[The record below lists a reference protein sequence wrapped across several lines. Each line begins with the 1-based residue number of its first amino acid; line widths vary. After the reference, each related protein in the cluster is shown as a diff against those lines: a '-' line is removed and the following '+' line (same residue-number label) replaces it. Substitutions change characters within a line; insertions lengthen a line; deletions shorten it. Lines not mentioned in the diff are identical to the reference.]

1 MSSLASNLQDVKAR
15 IHRACEAASRHP
27 DSVELLAVSKHHLI
41 EAIREL
47 ANLGVKRFGENY
59 VQEGSSKALALPD
72 LEFVF
77 IGPLQRNKAKPAL
90 THFREIM
97 TLDRPDLATRLR
109 HIAQELD
116 VVRSVWIQV
125 DLWDE
130 ATKVGGCTAEAIPTI
145 LEALGRDPRLP
156 LRGFMVIPPPH
167 RPEAFREISQL
178 RETWQQ
184 KTGTQLLL
192 SMGMSHDLE
201 AAVQAGADQVRIG
214 TALFGDR

>member
-1 MSSLASNLQDVKAR
+1 MTRLASNLQDVQTR
-15 IHRACEAASRHP
+15 IHRACEAASRNP
-27 DSVELLAVSKHHLI
+27 DAIELLAVSKYHSI

-47 ANLGVKRFGENY
+47 ANLGLQRFGENY
-59 VQEGSSKALALPD
+59 VQEGSSKASALPD

-97 TLDRPDLATRLR
+97 TLDRPELATRLR
-109 HIAQELD
+109 HLAQELD
-116 VVRSVWIQV
+116 VVRGVWIQV
-125 DLWDE
+125 DLWGE
-130 ATKVGGCTAEAIPTI
+130 ATKMGGCTAEEIPMI
-145 LEALGRDPRLP
+145 LDALGGDPHLP
-156 LRGFMVIPPPH
+156 FRGFMTIPPPD
-167 RPEAFREISQL
+167 RPKAFKQMAHL

-184 KTGTQLLL
+184 KTGECLLL

-201 AAVQAGADQVRIG
+201 AAIQAGTDQVRIG